1 MEDTM
6 NKVLEF
12 KGSKYTFLELIKYAS
27 DDRLKEYCNGN
38 VVNNTTGEMFD
49 IGELKYKYDELNLK
63 LLENLEH
70 MTPYQRKKILEYA
83 SKGYDVIREQ
93 VLMEKFENNTIN
105 YDECKELLLI
115 QNHKNKDLLKVK
127 FDEFYIVNKMKPKPK
142 GLSDDYYGKFFNMVS
157 YFMSCRN
164 RLEYI
169 KNGKPI
175 KKEDISKHLELKNPR
190 SLDTIIKKLCE
201 YKLFA
206 KGKMGNRNYLIIN
219 PAYVN
224 MQFQITYE
232 VYLLFKED
240 LDEML
245 SPIEIKM
252 LELSVVESTSPIIE
266 VEE

>member
-1 MEDTM
+1 
-6 NKVLEF
+6 
-12 KGSKYTFLELIKYAS
+12 
-27 DDRLKEYCNGN
+27 
-38 VVNNTTGEMFD
+38 
-49 IGELKYKYDELNLK
+49 
-63 LLENLEH
+63 
-70 MTPYQRKKILEYA
+70 
-83 SKGYDVIREQ
+83 
-93 VLMEKFENNTIN
+93 
-105 YDECKELLLI
+105 
-115 QNHKNKDLLKVK
+115 
-127 FDEFYIVNKMKPKPK
+127 
-142 GLSDDYYGKFFNMVS
+142 MVS